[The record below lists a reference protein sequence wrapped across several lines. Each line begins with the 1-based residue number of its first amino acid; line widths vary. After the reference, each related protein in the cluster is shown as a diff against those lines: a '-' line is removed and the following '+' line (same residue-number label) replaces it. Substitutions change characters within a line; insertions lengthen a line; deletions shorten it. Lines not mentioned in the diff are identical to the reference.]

1 MPRMTRPALVVLV
14 LFRLASSQDVKVL
27 WHLPQDVCGWER
39 LPLDER
45 YCERD
50 GKQVYGRDN
59 CKNYNLDYMPYPS
72 RNKAEKACFDHG
84 CQGLAKKGWLT
95 RAYYPAD
102 PRRKSPNGRW
112 VPWGF
117 GWTATSSTTGYF
129 YHDKDKDGIWVLE
142 ERPGT
147 RTNGAYCYGCP
158 PIHDCERRP
167 VTCRSVGDPH
177 FRGFDGQT
185 WDFNGVG
192 AYLLASVTKSFELQ
206 AYQCP
211 GIGIRTGASANTALY
226 MRTRGGST
234 LFLDGRDGS
243 VNVTDASSGE
253 STVVQQTSSE
263 LSLRHGTFLIARE
276 PTSQGR
282 FRWRITLDD
291 GTILFVTRNRAPV
304 RTGFVVHAWVTVSHS
319 MTTSDRLTGLCAGP
333 CAASE
338 PTADPCANNACL
350 ELRQEALFPAE
361 ALAALDATCGV
372 DRAVGVDDS
381 TNCDPPATPE
391 ELCANSSM
399 LAASQAHCSHLD
411 DGSDT
416 TWYHD
421 CMFDFCAFDGDGC
434 VSCTYGEII
443 EEEESIIVPSP
454 PPLAPP
460 PPPPPPQFPLPS
472 GYDIDY
478 CGVSRTE
485 RACLNQNGVVK
496 TNLGKQY
503 KTDDLSEALEKCS
516 TLDNCMAVYDGEC
529 NGRSFRIC
537 SEVTQDGLS
546 TALYPN
552 RPPCVYKKHPTPA
565 LPPLDPPLPPAPP
578 GWAFS
583 YGGYKNGER
592 TCMQADGNSA
602 SRNQEYETDN
612 LDAAL
617 ALCTKYKYCF
627 AVHDFGCDGKKFRI
641 CSKITVDVN
650 TQHVV
655 GKPVCV
661 YKKECHY
668 DDPPS
673 LPPPVLPPPSD
684 PPPVLPPPLLP
695 PPPPPSSPPVMY
707 QLADQQQCVVDAQG
721 ATQCI
726 GITPDRSL
734 NDPAVIRWLKR
745 QGIVL

>member
-1 MPRMTRPALVVLV
+1 M
-14 LFRLASSQDVKVL
+14 
-27 WHLPQDVCGWER
+27 DVCGFER
-39 LPLDER
+39 LPEDEY
-45 YCERD
+45 YCEVN
-50 GKQVYGRDN
+50 GKRLTGKAN
-59 CKNYNLDYMPYPS
+59 CGGFNNDYLPYFTK
-72 RNKAEKACFDHG
+72 NKAEKACLDHG
-84 CQGLAKKGWLT
+84 CLGLAPKNWLT
-95 RAYYPAD
+95 NAYYPAK
-102 PRRKSPNGRW
+102 PGRK
-112 VPWGF
+112 
-117 GWTATSSTTGYF
+117 GWTWGWTSSSKTKGFRYKKHKITGNY
-129 YHDKDKDGIWVLE
+129 ILE
-142 ERPGT
+142 T
-147 RTNGAYCYGCP
+147 RTKDDGSARENGAYCYGCP

-192 AYLLASVTKSFELQ
+192 AYLLASVTNAFELQ

-211 GIGIRTGASANTALY
+211 GSFRNGASANTALY
-226 MRTRGGST
+226 MRVADGST

-243 VNVTDASSGE
+243 ATVTDASSGD
-253 STVVQQTSSE
+253 STVVQPTSSV
-263 LSLRHGTFLIARE
+263 LSLRHGTFLVARE

-291 GTILFVTRNRAPV
+291 GTILFATRNRAPV

-350 ELRQEALFPAE
+350 ELGQEALFPAE

-434 VSCTYGEII
+434 VSCTYEEII

-460 PPPPPPQFPLPS
+460 PPPPPPLSPLPL

-485 RACLNQNGVVK
+485 RECLNQNGVVK
-496 TNLGKQY
+496 TNSKNQY
-503 KTDDLSEALEKCS
+503 TTDDLSAALEKCS
-516 TLDNCMAVYDGEC
+516 TLDNCMAVYDGQC
-529 NGRSFRIC
+529 NGRGFRIC
-537 SEVTQDGLS
+537 SKVSQDAVSFADLDS
-546 TALYPN
+546 
-552 RPPCVYKKHPTPA
+552 PPCVYKKRPTPA

-578 GWAFS
+578 GWTFS
-583 YGGYKNGER
+583 YGGYKHAQR
-592 TCMQADGNSA
+592 ACLQRDGAST
-602 SRNQEYETDN
+602 SRNEDEYTTDN
-612 LDAAL
+612 LDVAL
-617 ALCTKYKYCF
+617 ELCTKYKYCF
-627 AVHDFGCDGKKFRI
+627 AVHDWGCDGKTFRI
-641 CSKITVDVN
+641 CSKITVDIGK
-650 TQHVV
+650 QHADLGV
-655 GKPVCV
+655 PVCV
-661 YKKECHY
+661 YKKQCGY
-668 DDPPS
+668 NDPPPS
-673 LPPPVLPPPSD
+673 PLPVLPPPSQ
-684 PPPVLPPPLLP
+684 PPPVLPPPLQP

-707 QLADQQQCVVDAQG
+707 QLADQQQCIVDAQG

-734 NDPAVIRWLKR
+734 NDPDVIRWLKR